1 MGRREKPVDPDAG
14 PIQRL
19 AHDLRVLREKAGKP
33 PYREIAQR
41 AGYSI
46 TAVSQA
52 AAGEQLPSLA
62 VVRAYAEA
70 LNGDPD
76 EWERRWRATDA
87 EVRGPA
93 PDERPP
99 YRGLARFEPD
109 DSDLFFG
116 REALVTDLMG
126 LVREHRFAA
135 VFGASGSGKSSL
147 LRAGLIL
154 RLRQAAGAE
163 RPAVIRVLTPGERP
177 ARTHEQALVARD
189 GDAET
194 WVIVDQFE
202 ELFTLCHDRAERDRF
217 LALLLAASRPES
229 RLRVV
234 VAVRGDFYGH
244 CADHRELAE
253 AVCRANL
260 LVGPLGR
267 DELREVITGPAACAG
282 LTVERALTAR
292 IIDEVVDQP
301 GALPMLSHALLE
313 TWRRRRGRM
322 LTVAAYEETGGVR
335 GAIAATAEEVYG
347 GLSAAQGRIARRILL
362 RLIAPGDGTADT
374 RRPASRT
381 ELGSGARDV
390 LERLAGARL
399 VTLDGDTVELAHEA
413 LITGW
418 PRLAGWIEEGRDRL
432 RAQRRLGEAARGWEE
447 LERDPGALYRGTR
460 LSRAEELFA
469 RQRDGDVTGLV
480 RRGGGPAWAVRW
492 GGGVTG
498 LVRRGGGPSGRFWS
512 VRRGRGLTGLV
523 QPDGGSTWPV
533 QGDGG
538 HTRLAGPDGG
548 STRLDRPGDGCARSV
563 RPYGDHPR
571 SAESDDGPARP
582 VQPDGNITRRGQ
594 TDGDH
599 PRPTESDGDHI
610 RSANSDG
617 DHPRPTESDGD
628 HIRSANSD
636 GDHPRLAKSHG
647 DHTRL
652 TEPED
657 DHARPTEPKDDHARP
672 AEPDDD
678 LTPLERAF
686 LAASLAARDAE
697 REGESRAARRTR
709 FLVVGLAVGLVLTL
723 AAGLVAWQRDRVSE
737 EEAAKATARRLATVA
752 DSLRSTDPRTAALL
766 GAAAWRTA
774 PLTESRSAL
783 LGALA
788 QPERDA
794 FTDPRVG
801 RDVRRFLTDGGRTLL
816 SVDDGTV
823 TVRNVAD
830 HTVTATHH
838 LPSGTEVAAAGPDSR
853 FLDVMGPDGDEKLW
867 SLPRGRPAADL
878 GDGSLQ
884 GSADDGS
891 AYLTGSLDGPG
902 TVRLHRAN
910 DGRVVFSTG
919 IPRPLSS
926 GAVGAGGRLLA
937 LCPADGPLQMWDAA
951 GGKRL
956 PGDWEKADKTLC
968 GTGTGADGGS
978 RLLRFS
984 QDGKRLAAVYG
995 TTAVVWDVVS
1005 GRTLDD
1011 FTSGGDA
1018 GFTQAALSHDG
1029 EFLATAD
1036 DHELAVWRL
1045 ATGGTQVFHRPL
1057 SGADM
1062 RGLTWDAGSRRLLRY
1077 LDGATV
1083 HTLDLTDRLAPRWQ
1097 STPADG
1103 SLLSPDGAALAT
1115 VTRSGGRY
1123 GFELRSTRTGTVRA
1137 HATLG
1142 PLSNLSDEETP
1153 LLAFSPDGRA
1163 LAVADTVSSHGSL
1176 RLRFTVWDVAGHRV
1190 RTVLDTS
1197 GAADRPATA
1206 LALGPGG
1213 RTLLAVRDAAGSSA
1227 TEVWDTRTH
1236 RRSRAMPGPSAA
1248 ALALRPDG
1256 RLLVG
1261 SDDQYADPVS
1271 GKVTGRALA
1280 DGREVTALAFS
1291 PDGSRLAVGDTTG
1304 HVTLWDGGLR
1314 HRAGALTG
1322 TSDTVFEGEPEAVK
1336 ALAFSSDGS
1345 TLAVGGAN
1353 GTLRLW
1359 DTEGRQLLGSDL
1371 PTPGDEIR
1379 SLAFAEDG
1387 GTVYASGPYVP
1398 LQRFPVAPDQAVRT
1412 ICARTGGGL
1421 TEAQWRTY
1429 VPDAPYE
1436 PVCGD

>member
-14 PIQRL
+14 PVQRL

-52 AAGEQLPSLA
+52 AAGEQLPTLA

-70 LNGDPD
+70 LDGDPD
-76 EWERRWRATDA
+76 EWERRWRETDA
-87 EVRGPA
+87 EVRAPA

-109 DSDLFFG
+109 HSDLFFG
-116 REALVTDLMG
+116 REELVTALRE

-147 LRAGLIL
+147 LRAGLIP

-177 ARTHEQALVARD
+177 AHTHERALVARD
-189 GDAET
+189 GEAET

-202 ELFTLCHDRAERDRF
+202 ELFTLCRDRAERDRF
-217 LALLLAASRPES
+217 LGLLLAATRPES

-253 AVCRANL
+253 AVCRAGM

-267 DELREVITGPAACAG
+267 DELREVITGPAATAG

-292 IIDEVVDQP
+292 IVDEVVDRP

-322 LTVAAYEETGGVR
+322 LTLAAYEEAGGVR

-347 GLSAAQGRIARRILL
+347 GLSAEQGRVARRILL

-374 RRPASRT
+374 RRPASRA
-381 ELGSGARDV
+381 ELGGGAREV

-432 RAQRRLGEAARGWEE
+432 RTQRRLGEAARGWEE

-460 LSRAEELFA
+460 LARAEELFA
-469 RQRDGDVTGLV
+469 RQSDE
-480 RRGGGPAWAVRW
+480 
-492 GGGVTG
+492 
-498 LVRRGGGPSGRFWS
+498 
-512 VRRGRGLTGLV
+512 
-523 QPDGGSTWPV
+523 GSMGWV
-533 QGDGG
+533 
-538 HTRLAGPDGG
+538 
-548 STRLDRPGDGCARSV
+548 RPG
-563 RPYGDHPR
+563 
-571 SAESDDGPARP
+571 DGPARP
-582 VQPDGNITRRGQ
+582 VRMTAGLPRRLRRGGGLTGVVGRGGGLTWSVRRGGGRTRPAGPDEGPTRPAGPDSGPTRPVQPDDVPDCPVQPDVGLTRRVGPDDAPAQ
-594 TDGDH
+594 RLSLDSAPT
-599 PRPTESDGDHI
+599 RPSD
-610 RSANSDG
+610 
-617 DHPRPTESDGD
+617 
-628 HIRSANSD
+628 
-636 GDHPRLAKSHG
+636 
-647 DHTRL
+647 
-652 TEPED
+652 
-657 DHARPTEPKDDHARP
+657 
-672 AEPDDD
+672 PDDD

-686 LAASLAARDAE
+686 LTASLAARGAE
-697 REGESRAARRTR
+697 REAESRAARRTR
-709 FLVVGLAVGLVLTL
+709 FLVVGLAVGLVLAL
-723 AAGLVAWQRDRVSE
+723 AAGLIAWQRDRVSE
-737 EEAAKATARRLATVA
+737 DEAAKATARRLATVA
-752 DSLRSTDPRTAALL
+752 GSLRSTDPRTAALL
-766 GAAAWRTA
+766 GVAAWKTA

-783 LGALA
+783 LGGLA

-823 TVRNVAD
+823 PVRNVAD
-830 HTVTATHH
+830 HKVTATHH
-838 LPSGTEVAAAGPDSR
+838 LPSGTEVVATGPDSR
-853 FLDVMGPDGDEKLW
+853 FLDIMGPEGDETLW
-867 SLPRGRPAADL
+867 GLPRGRPAADL
-878 GDGSLQ
+878 GDVTLQ

-891 AYLTGSLDGPG
+891 AYLTSPLDGPG
-902 TVRLHRAN
+902 TVRLHRAS
-910 DGRVVFSTG
+910 DGKVLLSTG
-919 IPRPLSS
+919 IARPLSS
-926 GAVGAGGRLLA
+926 AAVGPGGRLLA
-937 LCPADGPLQMWDAA
+937 LCPADGPLQLWDAA

-956 PGDWEKADKTLC
+956 PGDWEKAGKTLC

-978 RLLRFS
+978 RLLTFS

-995 TTAVVWDVVS
+995 TTAVVWDVAG

-1011 FTSGGDA
+1011 FTSGDDA
-1018 GFTQAALSHDG
+1018 GFTQAGLSPDG

-1057 SGADM
+1057 SGADT

-1083 HTLDLTDRLAPRWQ
+1083 HTLDLTDRLTPRWQ

-1103 SLLSPDGAALAT
+1103 SLLSPGGAALAT
-1115 VTRSGGRY
+1115 VIRSGGGYR
-1123 GFELRSTRTGTVRA
+1123 FELRSTRTGTVRA

-1142 PLSNLSDEETP
+1142 PLSTPSDEGTP

-1176 RLRFTVWDVAGHRV
+1176 RLRFTVWDVRGHRV

-1213 RTLLAVRDAAGSSA
+1213 RTLLAVRDAAGSQV
-1227 TEVWDTRTH
+1227 TEVWDTRKR
-1236 RRSRAMPGPSAA
+1236 RRSRAVPGPSGA
-1248 ALALRPDG
+1248 ALTVRPDG
-1256 RLLVG
+1256 GLLVG

-1304 HVTLWDGGLR
+1304 HVTLWDGDLR

-1322 TSDTVFEGEPEAVK
+1322 TSDTVFEGEPEAVE

-1359 DTEGRQLLGSDL
+1359 DTEGQQLLGSDL

-1387 GTVYASGPYVP
+1387 GTVYASGPNVP
-1398 LQRFPVAPDQAVRT
+1398 LQRFPVAPDRAVRT

>member
-1 MGRREKPVDPDAG
+1 DHA
-14 PIQRL
+14 
-19 AHDLRVLREKAGKP
+19 
-33 PYREIAQR
+33 
-41 AGYSI
+41 
-46 TAVSQA
+46 
-52 AAGEQLPSLA
+52 
-62 VVRAYAEA
+62 
-70 LNGDPD
+70 
-76 EWERRWRATDA
+76 
-87 EVRGPA
+87 
-93 PDERPP
+93 RP
-99 YRGLARFEPD
+99 
-109 DSDLFFG
+109 
-116 REALVTDLMG
+116 
-126 LVREHRFAA
+126 
-135 VFGASGSGKSSL
+135 
-147 LRAGLIL
+147 
-154 RLRQAAGAE
+154 
-163 RPAVIRVLTPGERP
+163 
-177 ARTHEQALVARD
+177 
-189 GDAET
+189 
-194 WVIVDQFE
+194 
-202 ELFTLCHDRAERDRF
+202 AERD
-217 LALLLAASRPES
+217 
-229 RLRVV
+229 
-234 VAVRGDFYGH
+234 
-244 CADHRELAE
+244 
-253 AVCRANL
+253 
-260 LVGPLGR
+260 
-267 DELREVITGPAACAG
+267 
-282 LTVERALTAR
+282 
-292 IIDEVVDQP
+292 
-301 GALPMLSHALLE
+301 
-313 TWRRRRGRM
+313 
-322 LTVAAYEETGGVR
+322 
-335 GAIAATAEEVYG
+335 
-347 GLSAAQGRIARRILL
+347 
-362 RLIAPGDGTADT
+362 
-374 RRPASRT
+374 
-381 ELGSGARDV
+381 
-390 LERLAGARL
+390 
-399 VTLDGDTVELAHEA
+399 
-413 LITGW
+413 
-418 PRLAGWIEEGRDRL
+418 
-432 RAQRRLGEAARGWEE
+432 
-447 LERDPGALYRGTR
+447 
-460 LSRAEELFA
+460 
-469 RQRDGDVTGLV
+469 
-480 RRGGGPAWAVRW
+480 
-492 GGGVTG
+492 
-498 LVRRGGGPSGRFWS
+498 
-512 VRRGRGLTGLV
+512 
-523 QPDGGSTWPV
+523 
-533 QGDGG
+533 
-538 HTRLAGPDGG
+538 
-548 STRLDRPGDGCARSV
+548 
-563 RPYGDHPR
+563 
-571 SAESDDGPARP
+571 
-582 VQPDGNITRRGQ
+582 
-594 TDGDH
+594 
-599 PRPTESDGDHI
+599 
-610 RSANSDG
+610 
-617 DHPRPTESDGD
+617 
-628 HIRSANSD
+628 
-636 GDHPRLAKSHG
+636 
-647 DHTRL
+647 
-652 TEPED
+652 D
-657 DHARPTEPKDDHARP
+657 DHARPAERDDDHARPAERDDDHVRP

-709 FLVVGLAVGLVLTL
+709 FLAVGLSVVLVLAL

-766 GAAAWRTA
+766 GAAAWQTA

-830 HTVTATHH
+830 HKVTATHH
-838 LPSGTEVAAAGPDSR
+838 LPSGTDVAAAGPDSR
-853 FLDVMGPDGDEKLW
+853 FLDVTGPDGDEELW
-867 SLPRGRPAADL
+867 NLPRGRSAADL
-878 GDGSLQ
+878 GDVSLQ

-902 TVRLHRAN
+902 PVRLHRAN

-926 GAVGAGGRLLA
+926 GAVGPGGRLLA
-937 LCPADGPLQMWDAA
+937 LCPADGPLQLWDAA

-995 TTAVVWDVVS
+995 TTAVVWDVAS

-1018 GFTQAALSHDG
+1018 GFTQAGLSPDG

-1062 RGLTWDAGSRRLLRY
+1062 RGLTWDAGSHRLLRY

-1115 VTRSGGRY
+1115 VTRSGGGYR
-1123 GFELRSTRTGTVRA
+1123 FELRSTRTGTVRA
-1137 HATLG
+1137 QAALG

-1190 RTVLDTS
+1190 RAVLDTS

-1236 RRSRAMPGPSAA
+1236 RRSRAMPGPSGA
-1248 ALALRPDG
+1248 ALAVRPDG
-1256 RLLVG
+1256 SLLVG

-1304 HVTLWDGGLR
+1304 HVTLWDDGLR

-1322 TSDTVFEGEPEAVK
+1322 TSDTVSEGEPEAVD
-1336 ALAFSSDGS
+1336 ALAFSSDGR

-1398 LQRFPVAPDQAVRT
+1398 LQRFPVAPDQAVRS

-1421 TEAQWRTY
+1421 TEAQWHTY

-1436 PVCGD
+1436 PVCGA